1 MKYNNKTKQ
10 AIETMHLQK
19 FSSRDIATKL
29 AISKSGVNYFL
40 QRNDSATNA
49 GPRILFLD
57 LETSAALAYLFGR
70 FKVNIGQANIKEEG
84 GKLLVAGF
92 AINDNPVSALYVDS
106 KAVNDDKHIC
116 EALHQLFEHVD
127 IVVAHNGRNFDIK
140 MLNARLVFNG
150 FPPLSGVKVIDTLEM
165 AKSKFRFPS
174 NRLDSL
180 GEYLGVGRKIDTGGI
195 ELWKKVQENDAEAL
209 TDMVN
214 YCIQDVELLRL
225 VFYKLMSYGGS
236 ASVNWALYYDDNK
249 PRCIYCGS
257 EDVAPTG
264 KFVYAAVSK
273 FNEYRCGCCSA
284 TMRDR
289 SNKNSKQKAQSLFTR
304 II

>member
-1 MKYNNKTKQ
+1 MALPTVAIVGRPNVGKSTIFNRIAGERISIVEDIPGVTRDRIYTTSEWLNNK
-10 AIETMHLQK
+10 
-19 FSSRDIATKL
+19 
-29 AISKSGVNYFL
+29 
-40 QRNDSATNA
+40 
-49 GPRILFLD
+49 
-57 LETSAALAYLFGR
+57 
-70 FKVNIGQANIKEEG
+70 
-84 GKLLVAGF
+84 F
-92 AINDNPVSALYVDS
+92 A
-106 KAVNDDKHIC
+106 
-116 EALHQLFEHVD
+116 
-127 IVVAHNGRNFDIK
+127 
-140 MLNARLVFNG
+140 M
-150 FPPLSGVKVIDTLEM
+150 
-165 AKSKFRFPS
+165 
-174 NRLDSL
+174 
-180 GEYLGVGRKIDTGGI
+180 IDTGGI